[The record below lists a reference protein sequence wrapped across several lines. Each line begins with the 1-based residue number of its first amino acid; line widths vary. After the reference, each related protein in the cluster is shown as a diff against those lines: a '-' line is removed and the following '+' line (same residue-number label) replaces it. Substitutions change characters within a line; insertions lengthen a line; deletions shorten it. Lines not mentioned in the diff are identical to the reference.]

1 MSDLTVADII
11 GADDL
16 NILTVKVPEWK
27 KDGEPGTVY
36 LRLMTVGER
45 DAYECEWLANKEK
58 GVANFR
64 SKFLARCLCDKDGSR
79 LFTDADVEKLA
90 AKSVAVVD
98 RLFKR
103 AMKHNAMSMA
113 DVEELAGNERPAVAA
128 VRNAAGRAPGHD
140 AAGTV
145 PADGQQRVHAVAGIP
160 PVLRAD
166 WRALGAN
173 RNTGCG
179 DAGTVHTSRPQD
191 RARGFHT
198 EAQESTTARDADRRR
213 AQANGP

>member
-1 MSDLTVADII
+1 MPDLTIADII

-16 NILTVKVPEWK
+16 NILTAKVPEWT

-45 DAYECEWLANKEK
+45 DAYECEWLVNKEK

-64 SKFLARCLCDKDGSR
+64 SKFLARCLCDKAGSR

-98 RLFKR
+98 RLFKK

-113 DVEELAGNERPAVAA
+113 DVEELAGE
-128 VRNAAGRAPGHD
+128 
-140 AAGTV
+140 
-145 PADGQQRVHAVAGIP
+145 
-160 PVLRAD
+160 
-166 WRALGAN
+166 
-173 RNTGCG
+173 
-179 DAGTVHTSRPQD
+179 
-191 RARGFHT
+191 
-198 EAQESTTARDADRRR
+198 
-213 AQANGP
+213 